1 MDEIPTTVKNKE
13 LVEKRRVQIVLS
25 AIKLFSR
32 NGFHKT
38 TLRDLSEEAGFS
50 YGNIYDYI
58 GSKEDIFYLIH
69 NYLCDLVFEELQR
82 ATENIDDPLEKL
94 RRMVRAEFNFMD
106 RWSDGILLLYQE
118 GHILSP
124 PFLHNFLKKEH
135 EHIAMFEK
143 VIRECVQKG
152 FLRGCNPKL
161 AANLIKTTVDGWVLK
176 RWDLRGSA
184 SSQEAEKFILDMILF
199 GLLPKKLDRRSAF
212 ISEMNPL
219 SGKRAL
225 VVGGE
230 KAIGAASIQAVTA
243 AGASVFA
250 VVNDK
255 GYMDPHHDLNWGG
268 NVKCFKSS
276 EYGPLGQTLFSRIEK
291 ESGPFDIYIHDLGA
305 GVPHEPLF
313 VEKDSEV
320 DNKFRILEENLQS
333 AHDIAQH
340 LIKLMPQRP
349 WSRLIYIAPW
359 AWDVS
364 LNEIGFYSALA
375 GTVALAGSL
384 SRKLYSSR
392 VNVNCIIP
400 GYIKAPRPFDWW
412 NSNHTE
418 VNPESYGEL
427 SDVTNSILFL
437 LGDKSRNLTNQV
449 IKVACG
455 NIQPLQGVLEL
466 C

>member
-69 NYLCDLVFEELQR
+69 NYLCDLVFEELER

-118 GHILSP
+118 GHILSR
-124 PFLHNFLKKEH
+124 PFLQNFLKKEH
-135 EHIAMFEK
+135 EHIAMFEN
-143 VIRECVQKG
+143 VINECVQKKL
-152 FLRGCNPKL
+152 LRGCNPKL

-184 SSQEAEKFILDMILF
+184 SSQEAEKFILDMILI
-199 GLLPKKLDRRSAF
+199 GLLPKKFDGKSGST
-212 ISEMNPL
+212 SEMNPL
-219 SGKRAL
+219 SGKKAL

-230 KAIGAASIQAVTA
+230 KAIGAASIQALTA

-250 VVNDK
+250 VVNDTHDK
-255 GYMDPHHDLNWGG
+255 DPQNDVSLYG
-268 NVKCFKSS
+268 NVRCFKSS
-276 EYGPLGQTLFSRIEK
+276 DYGQLTPSLFFRIEK
-291 ESGPFDIYIHDLGA
+291 ESGPFDIYIHDLGM
-305 GVPHEPLF
+305 GLRNELGSGL
-313 VEKDSEV
+313 KDSEG
-320 DNKFRILEENLQS
+320 DDKFRILEGNLQS
-333 AHDIAQH
+333 AQDIAYC
-340 LIKLMPQRP
+340 LMKLMPQRP

-359 AWDVS
+359 AWDAN
-364 LNEIGFYSALA
+364 LNAIGFDWVLD

-384 SRKLYSSR
+384 SKKLHSSR
-392 VNVNCIIP
+392 VNVNCVIP

-412 NSNHTE
+412 NSDHME
-418 VNPESYGEL
+418 VKADSFGEL
-427 SDVTNSILFL
+427 SDVTNAILFL
-437 LGDKSRNLTNQV
+437 LGDESRNLTNQV
-449 IKVACG
+449 IRVAC
-455 NIQPLQGVLEL
+455 
-466 C
+466 